1 MKFLRCFTLKWN
13 WRSEKLVML
22 PITHCGYSSAD
33 STHKQARRFPSTP
46 GPVSSR
52 PHNHEA
58 AKTWHDQPQE
68 AGAWVP
74 TAPCPHSGVQA
85 FGTDRDLPQ
94 PRSDPTGL
102 TGAGKSYL
110 TDATLT
116 PYQHPRAQEHETAI
130 HTNNATEHRDV
141 IFMFSPNRTFKHPFQ
156 DVSNQSQTLKRC
168 TVHTRTL
175 PSLHTIMNTL
185 LRKHTTCKKE
195 GKLLTLR
202 SDPMSRKAR

>member
-13 WRSEKLVML
+13 WRSEKIVML
-22 PITHCGYSSAD
+22 PITYCGYSSAD
-33 STHKQARRFPSTP
+33 SIHKQARRFPSTP

-58 AKTWHDQPQE
+58 TKTWRDQPQE

-85 FGTDRDLPQ
+85 LGTDRDLPQ
-94 PRSDPTGL
+94 PRYDPTGL

-116 PYQHPRAQEHETAI
+116 
-130 HTNNATEHRDV
+130 HTNTHVHRNTKQQSIQTTPQSTE
-141 IFMFSPNRTFKHPFQ
+141 MLYSC
-156 DVSNQSQTLKRC
+156 S
-168 TVHTRTL
+168 
-175 PSLHTIMNTL
+175 
-185 LRKHTTCKKE
+185 
-195 GKLLTLR
+195 LLTGL
-202 SDPMSRKAR
+202 SNIHFKMSVITAKH